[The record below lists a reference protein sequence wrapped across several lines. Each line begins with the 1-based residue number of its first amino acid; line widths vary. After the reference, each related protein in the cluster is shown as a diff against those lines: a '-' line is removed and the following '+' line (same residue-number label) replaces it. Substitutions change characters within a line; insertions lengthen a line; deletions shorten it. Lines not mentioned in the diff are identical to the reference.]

1 MNPWIQKPRCI
12 WCEPNGM
19 NINKCLAFIFGLQN
33 QTFKL
38 MMLRWLFLYIYFF
51 SVMFILCFIIIRM
64 KSSTVKNRWQRNMSK
79 SVFFFPVISPFSFW
93 NSNKKEMHEICIFG
107 QNMTFKCI
115 RQLHPSTVLH
125 TDDIFIFFHIIFV
138 FACYHFDCLP
148 HLLESIKIYK
158 SRQSV
163 SFVGIIWAS
172 EFFVSPLTMHTL
184 LKNIILVE

>member
-1 MNPWIQKPRCI
+1 MIIFVYLFFFCYVHPLFHYYSNEVIDSEKQMTKKYVK
-12 WCEPNGM
+12 
-19 NINKCLAFIFGLQN
+19 KC
-33 QTFKL
+33 
-38 MMLRWLFLYIYFF
+38 
-51 SVMFILCFIIIRM
+51 
-64 KSSTVKNRWQRNMSK
+64 
-79 SVFFFPVISPFSFW
+79 FFFPVISPFSFW